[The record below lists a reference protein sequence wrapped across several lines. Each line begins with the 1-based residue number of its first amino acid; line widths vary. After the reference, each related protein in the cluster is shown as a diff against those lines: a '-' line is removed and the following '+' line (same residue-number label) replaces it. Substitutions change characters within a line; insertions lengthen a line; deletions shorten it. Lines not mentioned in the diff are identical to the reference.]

1 MSELL
6 LTAYNGSIL
15 GPIAQVLGWLMDKIY
30 IFLANIGIENI
41 ALTILVFTVLIYIIM
56 FPLTYK
62 QQKFAVLTRKM
73 QPEMKAIQDKYKNK
87 KDQASMQ
94 AQQEET
100 QALYDKYGISPTG
113 SCVYMLIQMPILL
126 ALYRVFYN
134 VPAYINSVKNVF
146 SELVVGITGTDGFAD
161 KMQTIYTDAGL
172 KLQTTPDF
180 TSSDSTAVSNFIVD
194 VLYKLPESGWNSLS
208 EAFPNLTSS
217 IDSVVSKLEHINYL
231 FILNISDTP
240 LNLIK
245 TGWAASSKNFGLII
259 CALMIPI
266 LSYLSQLATIK
277 LMPTSTDGQ
286 SDQMAQQMKTMNL
299 MMPLMSLFIAFSVPV
314 GLVFYWIVGGV
325 VRIVQ
330 QYFLNKHFEKID
342 LESIIEKNKEKAAAK
357 AEKRGIRQAQI
368 YEAARMS
375 TKNTSMADK
384 ANLVKANEEALEK
397 ANEFRSKAVD
407 GSLASKANLV
417 KEFNEMNN
425 K

>member
-15 GPIAQVLGWLMDKIY
+15 GPIAKVLGWIMDKIY
-30 IFLANIGIENI
+30 IFFANLGIENI
-41 ALTILVFTVLIYIIM
+41 ALTILVFTVFIYCLM

-73 QPEMKAIQDKYKNK
+73 QPEMKAIQEKYKGK
-87 KDQASMQ
+87 KDQATMQ
-94 AQQEET
+94 KQQEET
-100 QALYDKYGISPTG
+100 QALYDKYGISPAG
-113 SCVYMLIQMPILL
+113 SCGYMIIQTPVLF

-134 VPAYINSVKNVF
+134 IPAYIGSVKGLFGN
-146 SELVVGITGTDGFAD
+146 LVNGIVESGNINTIQKLHDSYAKTVNFDAKATGDT
-161 KMQTIYTDAGL
+161 L
-172 KLQTTPDF
+172 N
-180 TSSDSTAVSNFIVD
+180 NFIID
-194 VLYKLPESGWNSLS
+194 VLYKLPVSGWSDLKK
-208 EAFPNLTSS
+208 AFPDLVSN
-217 IDSVVSKLEHINYL
+217 IDEVTKTLKHINYL
-231 FILNISDTP
+231 GVINISDTP

-245 TGWAASSKNFGLII
+245 TAWTSSNRNYVLLI
-259 CALMIPI
+259 CALLVPI
-266 LSYLSQLATIK
+266 ASYLSNVLRIK
-277 LMPTSTDGQ
+277 MNPTGSDGQ

-314 GLVFYWIVGGV
+314 GLVLYWIVGAV
-325 VRIVQ
+325 VSSVQ
-330 QYFLNKHFEKID
+330 MFFLNKHFEKID
-342 LESIIEKNKEKAAAK
+342 LQSIIEKNKDKAAAK

-375 TKNTSMADK
+375 TKRSMTDK
-384 ANLVKANEEALEK
+384 ATVVEDEAELLNKANELRAK
-397 ANEFRSKAVD
+397 ASS